1 MFLKLLK
8 IENNDVLVREIN
20 FHRGINLIVDETK
33 TASKKESGNN
43 VGKTTVLRL
52 IDYCLGG
59 SGENIYRDAEFNQNR
74 NTEIEDYLKG
84 NRIIVT
90 LVLVD
95 NIDHPL
101 EEVCIRRNFL
111 SRKDKLIEINGE
123 CFKDEKSLGKEL
135 KMRIFHSEE
144 EKPTFR
150 QIISKNIRDEKN
162 RLQNTLKVL
171 HATTTRDVYEPLFLF
186 WLGIE
191 LEPGNHKD
199 RLNRDR
205 KVEENLQSRLKSEG
219 TLSMI
224 EQSLIV
230 IERSIEEL
238 TKRKETFNLNPSFE
252 SDLAELNQV
261 KFDLNRLSTELSR
274 WELRKVLIIES
285 KSELEN
291 EKANID
297 TSQIL
302 NLYKEAK
309 SLLPNLQKTF
319 EETLNFHN
327 QMIGEKLKYVSKELP
342 DIEKK
347 IISLKRETNDRLM
360 KERRLSLELKKNG
373 ATDDLQTIITDL
385 NAEFEKKGRN
395 EELKRLWQQSLM
407 KLSEIDKQ
415 LSHINE
421 ELISKDELIQK
432 HVSIFNRYFS
442 SITYKLYGEREI
454 LSANPTDTGYE
465 FLITPVAGNPGTGKK
480 KGQIAAFDLAYIQ
493 FADYLGIKCLHFVLN
508 DQIENIHDNQI
519 NNLLLDIVFET
530 NCQYILPVLRDKLP
544 SDINI
549 DEYEVLTLSQFD
561 KLFKI

>member
-8 IENNDVLVREIN
+8 IEYNDALVREIN
-20 FHRGINLIVDETK
+20 FHKGINLIVDETK

-74 NTEIEDYLKG
+74 NIEIESYLKD
-84 NRIIVT
+84 NRVIVT
-90 LVLVD
+90 LLLVD

-101 EEVCIRRNFL
+101 EEISIRRNFL
-111 SRKDKLIEINGE
+111 SRKNKLIEINGE
-123 CFKDEKSLGKEL
+123 RYKDEKALGKEL

-199 RLNRDR
+199 KLNRDR

-224 EQSLIV
+224 DQSLIV
-230 IERSIEEL
+230 IERSIQEL
-238 TKRKETFNLNPSFE
+238 TARKESFNLNPSFE

-274 WELRKVLIIES
+274 WELRK
-285 KSELEN
+285 
-291 EKANID
+291 
-297 TSQIL
+297 
-302 NLYKEAK
+302 
-309 SLLPNLQKTF
+309 
-319 EETLNFHN
+319 
-327 QMIGEKLKYVSKELP
+327 
-342 DIEKK
+342 
-347 IISLKRETNDRLM
+347 
-360 KERRLSLELKKNG
+360 ELKKNG

-385 NAEFEKKGRN
+385 NSEFEKKGRN
-395 EELKRLWQQSLM
+395 EELKRLWHQSLM
-407 KLSEIDKQ
+407 NMSEIDKQ

-432 HVSIFNRYFS
+432 RVSIFNKYFS
-442 SITYKLYGEREI
+442 SITNKLYGEREI

-493 FADYLGIKCLHFVLN
+493 FADDLGIKCLHFVLN

-519 NNLLLDIVFET
+519 NNLLLEIVSET

-544 SDINI
+544 EDIDI

>member
-1 MFLKLLK
+1 MIDNKA
-8 IENNDVLVREIN
+8 NNDVLVREIN

-33 TASKKESGNN
+33 TANKKESGNN

-123 CFKDEKSLGKEL
+123 CFKDEKSLEKEL

-238 TKRKETFNLNPSFE
+238 TTRKETFNLNPSFE
-252 SDLAELNQV
+252 SNLAELNQV
-261 KFDLNRLSTELSR
+261 KFDLNRLSIELSR

-347 IISLKRETNDRLM
+347 IISLKREINDRLM

-385 NAEFEKKGRN
+385 NAEFEKK
-395 EELKRLWQQSLM
+395 E
-407 KLSEIDKQ
+407 
-415 LSHINE
+415 
-421 ELISKDELIQK
+421 
-432 HVSIFNRYFS
+432 
-442 SITYKLYGEREI
+442 
-454 LSANPTDTGYE
+454 
-465 FLITPVAGNPGTGKK
+465 
-480 KGQIAAFDLAYIQ
+480 
-493 FADYLGIKCLHFVLN
+493 
-508 DQIENIHDNQI
+508 
-519 NNLLLDIVFET
+519 
-530 NCQYILPVLRDKLP
+530 
-544 SDINI
+544 
-549 DEYEVLTLSQFD
+549 
-561 KLFKI
+561 